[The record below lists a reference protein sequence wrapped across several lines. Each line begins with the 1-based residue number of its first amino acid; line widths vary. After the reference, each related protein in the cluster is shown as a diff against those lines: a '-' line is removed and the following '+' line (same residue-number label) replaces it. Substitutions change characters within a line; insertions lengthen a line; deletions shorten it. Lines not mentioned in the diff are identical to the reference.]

1 MWHEQQDFVKAKD
14 RLSEWMRKLIK
25 IEDGGR
31 ERDRDRKR
39 KRDGEREREID
50 FFLVEKIKR
59 DSMTTSRSFLWVQC
73 NVKKSFTSKKSSL
86 IFSVSSEYI
95 FT

>member
-31 ERDRDRKR
+31 ERDRDRK
-39 KRDGEREREID
+39 KRDREREREI
-50 FFLVEKIKR
+50 FFWLRRLKE
-59 DSMTTSRSFLWVQC
+59 TA
-73 NVKKSFTSKKSSL
+73 
-86 IFSVSSEYI
+86 
-95 FT
+95 

>member
-31 ERDRDRKR
+31 ERDRDRK
-39 KRDGEREREID
+39 KKGMERERE
-50 FFLVEKIKR
+50 R
-59 DSMTTSRSFLWVQC
+59 
-73 NVKKSFTSKKSSL
+73 
-86 IFSVSSEYI
+86 
-95 FT
+95 